1 LLAGWIVVKVS
12 RDAAGSGIPKVKVAF
27 WRDFGDVSWRAF
39 FAKFVAG
46 EGSPAELL
54 PVKIIDAA
62 TPVGI
67 ALRQMINEP
76 VPLLI
81 LTASSRGNPIAIV
94 TLHDVFR
101 HQMKALE
108 EG

>member
-1 LLAGWIVVKVS
+1 VATGDQALGVFDRMSVV
-12 RDAAGSGIPKVKVAF
+12 
-27 WRDFGDVSWRAF
+27 
-39 FAKFVAG
+39 

-54 PVKIIDAA
+54 PVKIIDAV

-81 LTASSRGNPIAIV
+81 LTASSGGNPIAIV